1 MAEKNGFEVLCDNL
15 ENDPNKPYGNKVE
28 YIKNKLR
35 RKTLNELIE
44 IKAEAIEDDVWAFS
58 SNEIALSSFF
68 MSGITLAVTLLI
80 RLSDEEL
87 GWAGLLLVA
96 LWIGFLVY
104 IGVNAKKRGC
114 KNRKFDSVKIWRKY
128 ILEIIDDIIQEKKN
142 MTLSNETGDQNIYIV
157 KVEKIEL

>member
-1 MAEKNGFEVLCDNL
+1 
-15 ENDPNKPYGNKVE
+15 
-28 YIKNKLR
+28 
-35 RKTLNELIE
+35 
-44 IKAEAIEDDVWAFS
+44 
-58 SNEIALSSFF
+58 

>member
-1 MAEKNGFEVLCDNL
+1 MMFG
-15 ENDPNKPYGNKVE
+15 
-28 YIKNKLR
+28 
-35 RKTLNELIE
+35 
-44 IKAEAIEDDVWAFS
+44 AFS

-114 KNRKFDSVKIWRKY
+114 KNRKFDPVKF
-128 ILEIIDDIIQEKKN
+128 
-142 MTLSNETGDQNIYIV
+142 GVNIFL
-157 KVEKIEL
+157 KL

>member
-1 MAEKNGFEVLCDNL
+1 MIKALKKYKDEVL
-15 ENDPNKPYGNKVE
+15 KP
-28 YIKNKLR
+28 
-35 RKTLNELIE
+35 
-44 IKAEAIEDDVWAFS
+44 
-58 SNEIALSSFF
+58 EIAWLK
-68 MSGITLAVTLLI
+68 
-80 RLSDEEL
+80 RY
-87 GWAGLLLVA
+87 
-96 LWIGFLVY
+96 WIGFLVY